1 MPHDYK
7 TAIFP
12 RLRLCPPRMS
22 KLFTMTAIDFKSLLR
37 AERQKSRR
45 ARASRNE
52 DNENGKSAEPVT
64 VATTTTTT
72 TTTTATTAKRSG
84 SSLATGTVADPYL
97 RQASAVGTAA
107 VVTSKHND
115 KSMVCFL
122 YNDKLFD
129 LNKYLVCR
137 DPPSVYYIPQYLSQ
151 EYQNFLQDWLLTCL
165 PNNPIES
172 CSSPNHSNGKW
183 TQLKY
188 AGRRVAL
195 FDARIEPFPEPL
207 ASLTQ
212 QLFAVFSSL
221 FVVPPVN
228 NNNDQGKRQSI
239 TTNDNDTTIAAT
251 NAINH
256 VLINDYA
263 TSQVGILPH
272 TDGPAYEPCT
282 VTLSLMSSAILQF
295 TNNSRKTRRT
305 NGNQAKDER
314 DQEETAQFQ
323 HQVLLEPGSLVLF
336 CQEAYFDWLHCIPTV
351 AAFKEVQTQGD
362 DGTTTTTI
370 DNSKRFLNKNHHQQ
384 AVMVEQDIMGRRI
397 SLTFRIAR

>member
-1 MPHDYK
+1 
-7 TAIFP
+7 
-12 RLRLCPPRMS
+12 
-22 KLFTMTAIDFKSLLR
+22 MTAIDFKSLLR

-52 DNENGKSAEPVT
+52 DTENGKSAEPVT

-72 TTTTATTAKRSG
+72 TATTAKRSD

-97 RQASAVGTAA
+97 RQTSAVGTTT

-122 YNDKLFD
+122 YNDRVFD
-129 LNKYLVCR
+129 LNKYLVSR

-221 FVVPPVN
+221 FVVPPT
-228 NNNDQGKRQSI
+228 NNNDNDQGIRQNI
-239 TTNDNDTTIAAT
+239 TTNDDDTTIAAT

-314 DQEETAQFQ
+314 DQEETAQRQ
-323 HQVLLEPGSLVLF
+323 HQVLLEPGSLVVF
-336 CQEAYFDWLHCIPTV
+336 CQEAYSDWLHSIPTV
-351 AAFKEVQTQGD
+351 AAFKEVQRQGD
-362 DGTTTTTI
+362 DGTTTTTTI